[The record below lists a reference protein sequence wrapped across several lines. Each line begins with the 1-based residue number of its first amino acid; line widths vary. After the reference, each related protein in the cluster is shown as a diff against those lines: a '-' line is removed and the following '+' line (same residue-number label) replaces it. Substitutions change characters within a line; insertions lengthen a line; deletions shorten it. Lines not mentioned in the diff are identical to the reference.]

1 MNTTTAEASDD
12 GIVRH
17 SDFHHMIKVDACLH
31 HGLGLGYGAGK
42 AVKQETPGTIRL
54 LDTLLYQPDDDIVG
68 HQPARIHHRFGLP
81 AQFSLRLD
89 RRTQHIAGGDLG
101 NTIFLGDELGLGALP
116 GAGSAQQN

>member
-31 HGLGLGYGAGK
+31 HGLGLGMVRK
-42 AVKQETPGTIRL
+42 AVEQETLAQSGSLIRSFTSPMMISS
-54 LDTLLYQPDDDIVG
+54 DTSP
-68 HQPARIHHRFGLP
+68 PASITVLACRPSSVCALTAARSISPVEIWGIP
-81 AQFSLRLD
+81 YFSVMNW
-89 RRTQHIAGGDLG
+89 AW
-101 NTIFLGDELGLGALP
+101 FFLP